1 MIPSDQDQTA
11 KKMLG
16 RIHGRDN
23 QIDSRSDTLHE
34 SKAFGCLHKSFGS
47 QGLARLN
54 RANQRL
60 GGDTRLDDTFF
71 RLKRLMGMRFM
82 CRRPGGS
89 FGKTPGIRWKQ
100 HRRIDASL
108 HGRNNRRARS
118 QALHPLLNLIAPVRR
133 HEIQFVQDQQICRRR
148 LLFKGSFQV
157 TALRNLF
164 GIHHHRRKTFADP
177 LGHRLSPEIQER
189 VKG

>member
-34 SKAFGCLHKSFGS
+34 SKAFGSLHKPFGP

-54 RANQRL
+54 HANQRL

-71 RLKRLMGMRFM
+71 RLERLMGMRFM

-100 HRRIDASL
+100 HRRADASL
-108 HGRNNRRARS
+108 NSRNNRRPRS
-118 QALHPLLNLIAPVRR
+118 QVLHPFPDLIASVRR
-133 HEIQFVQDQQICRRR
+133 HEIQFVQDQQIGRRH
-148 LLFKGSFQV
+148 LLFKGSLQV
-157 TALRNLF
+157 TAFRNLF

-177 LGHRLSPEIQER
+177 PGYRLSPEIQER